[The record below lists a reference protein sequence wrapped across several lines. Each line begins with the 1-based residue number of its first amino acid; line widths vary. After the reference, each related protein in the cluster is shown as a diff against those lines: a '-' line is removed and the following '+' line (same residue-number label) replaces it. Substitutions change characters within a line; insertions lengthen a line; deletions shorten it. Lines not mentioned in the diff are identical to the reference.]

1 MTNHKSFPQVLAPC
15 IIDNGLIVN
24 QEDIYRL
31 LNDLGHVKYF
41 HYLDGKCKGEGEGY
55 IIEVF
60 DDLKQATLIANKS
73 IYLNLSSFD
82 YLQLETTT
90 EGQTY
95 FDLVQEQR
103 TLRLLPMTNPLNY
116 QAVDGNLDQ
125 STLAAMVTDVLS
137 ARHDVQLDEE
147 DDEYFF

>member
-1 MTNHKSFPQVLAPC
+1 MSNNKPSPQVLAPC
-15 IIDNGLIVN
+15 IIDNGIVVN

-31 LNDLGHVKYF
+31 LNDLDHVRYF
-41 HYLDGKCKGEGEGY
+41 HYLEGKCSSEGEGY
-55 IIEVF
+55 IVEVF
-60 DDLKQATLIANKS
+60 DDFSQATLIANKT

-82 YLQLETTT
+82 YLQLETTKD
-90 EGQTY
+90 GQTY

-103 TLRLLPMTNPLNY
+103 TLRLLPLSNPLHY
-116 QAVDGNLDQ
+116 QEINSNLDPA
-125 STLAAMVTDVLS
+125 TLEAMVTDVLS